1 MPFTHCVFARLTTE
15 AEDALEMARYTGV
28 PGPRGKVSAGAMKA
42 ATGATQ
48 GLLGEGLLRV
58 SMRRGLCVF

>member
-1 MPFTHCVFARLTTE
+1 MLSITLLLMQHFYSCALTE

-48 GLLGEGLLRV
+48 GLLGELLLRV
-58 SMRRGLCVF
+58 YM

>member
-1 MPFTHCVFARLTTE
+1 
-15 AEDALEMARYTGV
+15 MARYTGV

-42 ATGATQ
+42 TQ

-58 SMRRGLCVF
+58 SMRRGLCVL